1 MHNLPNELIGHI
13 FSFDN
18 TFHEY
23 FKRYIVRQLKNQV
36 FFRTNKSIYSVINL
50 KEQSNSLEVKKIQK
64 LI

>member
-1 MHNLPNELIGHI
+1 MYYLPSELIGYI
-13 FSFDN
+13 YSFDS

-50 KEQSNSLEVKKIQK
+50 KEQGRSLEIEK
-64 LI
+64 

>member
-1 MHNLPNELIGHI
+1 MYHLPSELIGYI
-13 FSFDN
+13 YSFDS

-50 KEQSNSLEVKKIQK
+50 KEQSNSLEVKKYK
-64 LI
+64 N